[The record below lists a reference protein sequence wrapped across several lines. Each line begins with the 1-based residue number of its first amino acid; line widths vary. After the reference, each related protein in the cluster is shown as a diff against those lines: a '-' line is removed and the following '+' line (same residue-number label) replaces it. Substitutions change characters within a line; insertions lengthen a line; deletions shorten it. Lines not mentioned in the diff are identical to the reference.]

1 MSGEVV
7 TAIAAVVAAVVSCLG
22 MMGWL
27 LGMWNAEAGAIRERR
42 ASDAVSFAMVSSYA
56 WREEGEVVSRKRE
69 LKYGWGTT
77 YCYEL

>member
-1 MSGEVV
+1 MV

-42 ASDAVSFAMVSSYA
+42 ASDAVSFAMVSRMCVGGR
-56 WREEGEVVSRKRE
+56 RERLCQEKEN
-69 LKYGWGTT
+69 
-77 YCYEL
+77 